1 MNDFIIATDFDGTIV
16 SNKFPEI
23 GEPLKGFTDKLLIEE
38 LIDAQKNGAKI
49 ILWTCRLG
57 KQLENAI
64 EYCKLKGL
72 VFDAVNDDLDI
83 VKEHFGETYKYWQEN
98 KYPEAGKIFANI
110 YIDDRA
116 ITNTFNSNLADYL
129 KEVIRCDT

>member
-16 SNKFPEI
+16 ANKFPEI

-64 EYCKLKGL
+64 EYCKLRGL
-72 VFDAVNDDLDI
+72 VFDAVNDDLDSI
-83 VKEHFGETYKYWQEN
+83 N
-98 KYPEAGKIFANI
+98 LD
-110 YIDDRA
+110 IDDELD
-116 ITNTFNSNLADYL
+116 F
-129 KEVIRCDT
+129 